1 MAKVSRPVIYTALFA
16 AVVGGYV
23 FLQEEP
29 TSTGGASLRRTTA
42 KTEAKETGPIT
53 EEDREARGR
62 FARVESGGRNV
73 FNPVVAKATLSSAG
87 GRVPTNEIPTEF
99 AGEAGWVYTGNAE
112 LDGKRYAGLENKTTK
127 ETVLLISGERWKRS
141 VVTRITTDTLVL
153 TSDSGL
159 IRSVKLP
166 TYEDPTQPMM
176 GAGAGFQPIPVV
188 PPGLSGPIGR
198 GPVASIEPNAGLN
211 GPAMNVSSRE
221 QDGRRNEGFAGRD
234 SGRSRGG
241 DWNNEQEHEQG

>member
-1 MAKVSRPVIYTALFA
+1 VYTALFA
-16 AVVGGYV
+16 VVVGAYV

-29 TSTGGASLRRTTA
+29 TASGGAPLRRTAA
-42 KTEAKETGPIT
+42 KTDTKETGPIT
-53 EEDREARGR
+53 EEDRTARGR
-62 FARVESGGRNV
+62 FARIESGGRNV
-73 FNPVVAKATLSSAG
+73 FNPVVAKATLGSAG

-99 AGEAGWVYTGNAE
+99 AGEAGWIYTGNAE

-127 ETVLLISGERWKRS
+127 ETVLLSSGERWKRS

-166 TYEDPTQPMM
+166 THEDPAQPMM

-211 GPAMNVSSRE
+211 APAMDVRSRE
-221 QDGRRNEGFAGRD
+221 QGGRRGEGFAGRD
-234 SGRSRGG
+234 SGRNRGG

>member
-1 MAKVSRPVIYTALFA
+1 MAKVSRPVIYTGLFA
-16 AVVGGYV
+16 VVVGAWV

-29 TSTGGASLRRTTA
+29 APAGGTSLRRTAA
-42 KTEAKETGPIT
+42 KSEAKESGPIT
-53 EEDREARGR
+53 EEDRNARGR

-73 FNPVVAKATLSSAG
+73 FNPVVAKATMGSAG

-99 AGEAGWVYTGNAE
+99 AGEGGWIYTGNAE

-127 ETVLLISGERWKRS
+127 ETVLLSSGERWKRS
-141 VVTRITTDTLVL
+141 VVTRITSDTLVL

-166 TYEDPTQPMM
+166 TYDDPTQPAM

-198 GPVASIEPNAGLN
+198 GPVASIEPSAGLN
-211 GPAMNVSSRE
+211 MPTMNVSSRE
-221 QDGRRNEGFAGRD
+221 QGDRRSEGFAGRD
-234 SGRSRGG
+234 SGRNRGG
-241 DWNNEQEHEQG
+241 NWNNEQEHEQG